1 MSDKQQRLCR
11 TVDEAWAA
19 GQEDARGDR
28 PLSPVEIN
36 RLAKLLRPY
45 LHPQANRKTA

>member
-1 MSDKQQRLCR
+1 MSDKRQRLCR

-28 PLSPVEIN
+28 PLSPAEIH
-36 RLAKLLRPY
+36 RLATLLRPY
-45 LHPQANRKTA
+45 LAPQSRKSA